1 MHTHLRPT
9 ILPDD
14 RTLESE
20 LRMEAAWD
28 HDAVAALIRSKSD
41 HGESP
46 AFLFLGRKE
55 AGYLRAYL
63 ADAFGAEAVASLF
76 DTYYLGLDVVEIDAA
91 SFLYTAG
98 RKVNRTLQATAPRR
112 SAWRDRETEA
122 LWQFRI

>member
-20 LRMEAAWD
+20 LRM
-28 HDAVAALIRSKSD
+28 DAVWNHEAVADLIRSKSD
-41 HGESP
+41 HGETP

-55 AGYLRAYL
+55 AGLLRIYL
-63 ADAFGAEAVASLF
+63 AEAFGAEAVASLF
-76 DTYYLGLDVVEIDAA
+76 DTYYLGLDVVEIDSE

-98 RKVNRTLQATAPRR
+98 RKVNRTLQPSFHRR
-112 SAWRDRETEA
+112 SPRLDREAEA
-122 LWQFRI
+122 LRQFRI